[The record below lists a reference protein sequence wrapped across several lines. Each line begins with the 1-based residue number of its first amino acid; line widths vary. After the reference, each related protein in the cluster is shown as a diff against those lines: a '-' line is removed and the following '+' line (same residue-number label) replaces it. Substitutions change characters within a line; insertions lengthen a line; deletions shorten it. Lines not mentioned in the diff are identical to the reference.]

1 MAFPALLTLLAPI
14 LGDVIRRVVP
24 DKEKQAELETQLQLE
39 LMNNQHK
46 LEEISAS
53 IVKAEANSEGVL
65 ARNWRPTVMLG
76 FFGLIA
82 SYWFGITADYLSEAV
97 VTQMFSL
104 LEIGLGGY
112 VIGRSV
118 EKVATTLTGTG
129 VVGNAQTELA
139 KWRESRR

>member
-1 MAFPALLTLLAPI
+1 MAFPLLLGALAPI
-14 LGDVIRRVVP
+14 LGDIIRRVIP
-24 DKEKQAELETQLQLE
+24 DKEKQAEIETQLQIE

-82 SYWFGITADYLSEAV
+82 SYWFGWTADYLSEQV
-97 VTQMFSL
+97 VGQMFSL

-112 VIGRSV
+112 VIGRSA
-118 EKVATTLTGTG
+118 EKIATTITGTG
-129 VVGNAQTELA
+129 ILSNTQTQLE
-139 KWRESRR
+139 KWRNSR